1 VSQSVEEDHP
11 RAFDFL
17 RHDIGNVEAFFY
29 KKGVKTLGSKRAWE
43 FITGSKHE
51 NAESSVRALLEEPHD
66 PIDDAVF
73 MASFI
78 PRSLGEVYDPERDV
92 DLVNAGRG
100 DELIYAEMAGLGVG
114 SKVKVSLDVGGLTK
128 GTNRRRR
135 GVCRNRGRGV

>member
-1 VSQSVEEDHP
+1 MSQSVEEDHP

-17 RHDIGNVEAFFY
+17 RHDIGNVEAFFS

-92 DLVNAGRG
+92 GLVNAGRG

-114 SKVKVSLDVGGLTK
+114 SKVEVSLNLGGLTK
-128 GTNRRRR
+128 GTNNRRCCRSR
-135 GVCRNRGRGV
+135 G